1 MTGGDVGLRDF
12 VERTG
17 SSTFREEDPFY
28 GAPPNGESISN
39 LCLRVDR
46 VLDTLHREY
55 PGKSVIIVCHGELMW
70 AFRVRL
76 ERLLEDDFIR
86 LDKSKNPHDRI
97 HNAQILHYK
106 NGHQVRSI
114 CPSDKTLSSNGW
126 KEIYRKQFSNQDLL
140 DDVEKHPHVILN

>member
-1 MTGGDVGLRDF
+1 
-12 VERTG
+12 
-17 SSTFREEDPFY
+17 
-28 GAPPNGESISN
+28 
-39 LCLRVDR
+39 
-46 VLDTLHREY
+46 
-55 PGKSVIIVCHGELMW
+55 MW

-106 NGHQVRSI
+106 KGQQVRSI

-140 DDVEKHPHVILN
+140 NDVEKHPHVILD